1 MAKIPKNLSD
11 RDMFK
16 GYVEE
21 DTLADTFLKA
31 EKREDAK
38 RAQHRA
44 AEREDISTLALS
56 PQIVKQLGKMLLELK
71 MTLFQDG
78 VRNYDIRV
86 RRDGRKI
93 VLEPVIRDKK

>member
-21 DTLADTFLKA
+21 ETLADTFLKA

-38 RAQHRA
+38 RAQRRA

-93 VLEPVIRDKK
+93 VLEPVQRDKK

>member
-38 RAQHRA
+38 RAQRRA

-93 VLEPVIRDKK
+93 VLEPVIRGKK

>member
-21 DTLADTFLKA
+21 ETLADTFLKA

-38 RAQHRA
+38 RAQRRA